1 VTAFIAGTPTAGPGP
16 EQDDAAQDDA
26 AQDDA
31 ELIRRSL
38 EDPEQFAALYDRY
51 VQQVHR
57 YVARRLGT
65 QLADDISAETFL
77 IAFRR
82 RSAYDQTQRLARPW
96 LYGIATTLVARH
108 YRNEE
113 RHLRALHRTG
123 ADPLPEPM
131 ADAVVNRVT
140 AHQQGRVLAGALARL
155 SRADRD
161 VLLLVAWGDLSYEE
175 TARTL
180 GIPIG
185 TVRSRLHRA
194 RRKVRTALGA
204 ADQAN
209 ENEEN

>member
-1 VTAFIAGTPTAGPGP
+1 MTAMTAGTPAAWPGD
-16 EQDDAAQDDA
+16 ES
-26 AQDDA
+26 DDA
-31 ELIRRSL
+31 ELIRRSQ

-51 VQQVHR
+51 VQQIHR

-65 QLADDISAETFL
+65 QLADDIAADTFL

-82 RSAYDQTQRLARPW
+82 RGTYDQSQRLARPW
-96 LYGIATTLVARH
+96 LYGIATTLIARH
-108 YRNEE
+108 YRSEE

-131 ADAVVNRVT
+131 ADTVVSRVT
-140 AHQQGRVLAGALARL
+140 AHDHKREIAGAMGRL

-175 TARTL
+175 TAQTL
-180 GIPIG
+180 GVPIG

-194 RRKVRTALGA
+194 RRKVRAALR
-204 ADQAN
+204 ADDPAT
-209 ENEEN
+209 ETEEN